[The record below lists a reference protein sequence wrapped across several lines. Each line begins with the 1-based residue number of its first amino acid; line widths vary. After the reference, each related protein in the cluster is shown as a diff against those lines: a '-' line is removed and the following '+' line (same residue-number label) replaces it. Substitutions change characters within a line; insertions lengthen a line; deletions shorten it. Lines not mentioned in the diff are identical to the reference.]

1 MEHRPP
7 AAATRCRTPRR
18 VASAAAA
25 GSRTSRTVTPVSDMH
40 KPYAAASAPCARR
53 ICDST
58 AAAGRCRTRRAGSQ
72 ASERAHVTQRSF
84 AVESCLLTRSEP
96 AAVTAGLRDASL
108 PPAHGAQHPPPV
120 APPPLPAAAARWHQ
134 APVVAI
140 GSPAAAALRA
150 EERGAGRRARPRAPQ
165 QPAAGHAARTASR
178 RDCFLRNSQCRRC
191 SCFLSETWRSELS
204 SKTWPIRPNDCSAMC
219 SAARRIC
226 WAQTDFLSSG
236 DAALQATWC
245 GVHAPQG
252 TRVLR
257 TPRTFQDAAA
267 AVGRGCCTRHAR
279 GRPGHRSW
287 DRACRFGTFALQP

>member
-1 MEHRPP
+1 MCDSSYAASGGVPLMEHRPP

-40 KPYAAASAPCARR
+40 KPYAAASATCARR

-150 EERGAGRRARPRAPQ
+150 EERGDRAGRRARPRAPQ
-165 QPAAGHAARTASR
+165 QQHAAHSIPPIA
-178 RDCFLRNSQCRRC
+178 DCGSFCAI
-191 SCFLSETWRSELS
+191 LS
-204 SKTWPIRPNDCSAMC
+204 A
-219 SAARRIC
+219 
-226 WAQTDFLSSG
+226 
-236 DAALQATWC
+236 
-245 GVHAPQG
+245 
-252 TRVLR
+252 
-257 TPRTFQDAAA
+257 DAAA
-267 AVGRGCCTRHAR
+267 VFCRRH
-279 GRPGHRSW
+279 GGVN
-287 DRACRFGTFALQP
+287 

>member
-1 MEHRPP
+1 MP
-7 AAATRCRTPRR
+7 AGVLGLGRR
-18 VASAAAA
+18 S
-25 GSRTSRTVTPVSDMH
+25 SQQ
-40 KPYAAASAPCARR
+40 
-53 ICDST
+53 
-58 AAAGRCRTRRAGSQ
+58 RAM
-72 ASERAHVTQRSF
+72 QR
-84 AVESCLLTRSEP
+84 
-96 AAVTAGLRDASL
+96 
-108 PPAHGAQHPPPV
+108 AQHP
-120 APPPLPAAAARWHQ
+120 A
-134 APVVAI
+134 
-140 GSPAAAALRA
+140 
-150 EERGAGRRARPRAPQ
+150 
-165 QPAAGHAARTASR
+165 
-178 RDCFLRNSQCRRC
+178 DCFLRNSQCRRC

-279 GRPGHRSW
+279 GRPTSG
-287 DRACRFGTFALQP
+287 

>member
-1 MEHRPP
+1 MCDSSYAASGGVPLMEHRPP

-40 KPYAAASAPCARR
+40 EPYAAASAPCARR

-84 AVESCLLTRSEP
+84 AVESRLLTRSEP

-140 GSPAAAALRA
+140 GSPAAAALRLRA
-150 EERGAGRRARPRAPQ
+150 GPRPISEARGRRPRAPRQLQ
-165 QPAAGHAARTASR
+165 QASR
-178 RDCFLRNSQCRRC
+178 FLRNFQC
-191 SCFLSETWRSELS
+191 
-204 SKTWPIRPNDCSAMC
+204 
-219 SAARRIC
+219 
-226 WAQTDFLSSG
+226 
-236 DAALQATWC
+236 
-245 GVHAPQG
+245 
-252 TRVLR
+252 
-257 TPRTFQDAAA
+257 
-267 AVGRGCCTRHAR
+267 
-279 GRPGHRSW
+279 
-287 DRACRFGTFALQP
+287 